1 MIGFVQTVR
10 MALSALIRNR
20 SRSLLTMLGVV
31 IGVAAVIVTVAIG
44 TGAKTSVADQING
57 LGSNL
62 VVVIPGSVQSGG
74 ARTGTGGASTLT
86 AQDGLAIAKLP
97 GVQAVSPAVNVR
109 TQLIAHAQ
117 NWQTTVTGVAPTYTA
132 VRAWDAASGRFFTQ
146 SETDESAKVAVLG
159 QTVVQQ
165 LFAGS
170 DPVGQTVI
178 IKNVPFTVIG
188 TLHAKG
194 QSGAGQDQ
202 DDIVLIPYTS
212 ALERLTGG
220 TTIGTLMVSAVDA
233 AHIDAVQSEITG
245 TLEQRH
251 GIVAGQPDDFSVRNL
266 ADIAAAASATA
277 SILGLLLAAV
287 AAVSLLVGGIGIMN
301 IMLVSVTERTREI
314 GLRVAVGARGA
325 AILRQ
330 FLIEAVVLSTGGGA
344 IGVVLGVL
352 GAGAIALFAHWPA
365 AMPLPRSAWRSR
377 SRRRSASS
385 SATGRR
391 AKRPRS
397 IRSARCA
404 SSDRV
409 RALEP

>member
-1 MIGFVQTVR
+1 MIGFVQTIR

-62 VVVIPGSVQSGG
+62 VVVIPGSVQTGG

-97 GVQAVSPAVNVR
+97 GVSAVSPAVNVR
-109 TQLIAHAQ
+109 TQLVAGSQ

-132 VRAWDAASGRFFTQ
+132 VRAWDVASGRFFTQ
-146 SETDESAKVAVLG
+146 AETDGSAKVAVLG

-170 DPVGQTVI
+170 DPVGRTVLV
-178 IKNVPFTVIG
+178 KGVPFTVIG
-188 TLHAKG
+188 TLAAKG

-202 DDIVLIPYTS
+202 DDTVLMPYTS

-233 AHIDAVQSEITG
+233 AHIDPVQAEITG

-251 GIVAGQPDDFSVRNL
+251 AIVAGQPDDFSVRNL

-352 GAGAIALFAHWPA
+352 GSAAIALFAHWPA
-365 AMPLPRSAWRSR
+365 AVPLPAVGLALAFSAAVGVFFGYW
-377 SRRRSASS
+377 
-385 SATGRR
+385 
-391 AKRPRS
+391 P
-397 IRSARCA
+397 ARKA
-404 SSDRV
+404 AALDPI
-409 RALEP
+409 RALRFE

>member
-10 MALSALIRNR
+10 MALQALVRNR

-57 LGSNL
+57 LGYNL

-74 ARTGTGGASTLT
+74 AKTGTGGASTLT

-109 TQLIAHAQ
+109 TQLVAGDQ
-117 NWQTTVTGVAPTYTA
+117 NWQTTVTGVAPTYTT
-132 VRAWDAASGRFFTQ
+132 VRAWNTVSGRFFTQ
-146 SETDESAKVAVLG
+146 SETDGSAKVAVLG

-165 LFAGS
+165 LFPSDA
-170 DPVGQTVI
+170 DPVGQTVMV
-178 IKNVPFTVIG
+178 KSVPFTVIG
-188 TLHAKG
+188 TLSAKG

-202 DDIVLIPYTS
+202 DDTVLIPYTS

-233 AHIDAVQSEITG
+233 AHIDPVQTEITG

-344 IGVVLGVL
+344 LGVVLGVL
-352 GAGAIALFAHWPA
+352 GAGAIAMFAHWPA
-365 AMPLPRSAWRSR
+365 AVPLPAVGLALAFSAAVGVFFGYW
-377 SRRRSASS
+377 
-385 SATGRR
+385 
-391 AKRPRS
+391 P
-397 IRSARCA
+397 ARKA
-404 SSDRV
+404 AALDPI
-409 RALEP
+409 RALRFE

>member
-1 MIGFVQTVR
+1 
-10 MALSALIRNR
+10 
-20 SRSLLTMLGVV
+20 MLGVV

-109 TQLIAHAQ
+109 TQLIANGQ
-117 NWQTTVTGVAPTYTA
+117 NWQTTVTGVAPTYTT
-132 VRAWDAASGRFFTQ
+132 VRAWDVVGGRFFTQ
-146 SETDESAKVAVLG
+146 TESDESAKVAVLG

-165 LFAGS
+165 LFPRGS
-170 DPVGQTVI
+170 DPVGQTVMV
-178 IKNVPFTVIG
+178 KNVPFTVIG
-188 TLHAKG
+188 TLSAKG

-202 DDIVLIPYTS
+202 DDTVLIPYTS

-233 AHIDAVQSEITG
+233 AHIDSVQSEITG

-251 GIVAGQPDDFSVRNL
+251 GIVGGQPDDFSVRNL

-344 IGVVLGVL
+344 LGVVLGVL

-365 AMPLPRSAWRSR
+365 AVPLPAVGLALAFSAAVGVFFGYW
-377 SRRRSASS
+377 
-385 SATGRR
+385 
-391 AKRPRS
+391 P
-397 IRSARCA
+397 ARKA
-404 SSDRV
+404 AALDPI
-409 RALEP
+409 RALRFE